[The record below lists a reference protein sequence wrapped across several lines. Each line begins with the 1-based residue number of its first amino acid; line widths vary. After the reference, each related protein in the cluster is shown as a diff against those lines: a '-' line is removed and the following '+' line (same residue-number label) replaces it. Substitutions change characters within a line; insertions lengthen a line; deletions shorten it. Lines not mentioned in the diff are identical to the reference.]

1 MTTISNEFLNI
12 LSKDLDNI
20 NSKNNQGFNA
30 LICASV
36 KGHLEVVK
44 FLVENGIYI
53 NSYNEFGETPLIL
66 AASYGHFKVVKF
78 LVESGASITSKTNN
92 GTNGC
97 S

>member
-1 MTTISNEFLNI
+1 MTTITNEFLNI

-53 NSYNEFGETPLIL
+53 NSYNKFGETSLIM
-66 AASYGHFKVVKF
+66 ASNNGHLDIVKF
-78 LVESGASITSKTNN
+78 LVEKM
-92 GTNGC
+92 
-97 S
+97 